1 MNEFHFGIDTK
12 QTIWE
17 RTNFYIKADSLEEAK
32 EKLSKIVETEGIE
45 GVREMIWDGDLYVEN
60 EFMYDTAE
68 FITPQEN
75 GGMATE
81 ELMCLEDDKTLATN
95 VQETK

>member
-1 MNEFHFGIDTK
+1 MNEFHFAIDTK

-32 EKLSKIVETEGIE
+32 QKVSKMIETDGID
-45 GVREMIWDGDLYVEN
+45 GVRDMIWDEN
-60 EFMYDTAE
+60 LNAESEHLYDTVE
-68 FITPQEN
+68 YITPQEN

-81 ELMCLEDDKTLATN
+81 ELVSMEDFKVLATD

>member
-1 MNEFHFGIDTK
+1 MNEFQFSIDTK

-32 EKLSKIVETEGIE
+32 QKLSKIVETEGIE
-45 GVREMIWDGDLYVEN
+45 GVHDMIWDENLYSES
-60 EFMYDTAE
+60 EFMYDTSE
-68 FITPQEN
+68 FLTPQEN
-75 GGMATE
+75 GGMSTQ
-81 ELMCLEDDKTLATN
+81 ELMCMEDNKVLATN

>member
-1 MNEFHFGIDTK
+1 MDEFHFAIDTK

-32 EKLSKIVETEGIE
+32 QKLSNIVETDGIE
-45 GVREMIWDGDLYVEN
+45 GVQDMIWDENLYSES

-68 FITPQEN
+68 FLTPQEN
-75 GGMATE
+75 GGMATQ
-81 ELMCLEDDKTLATN
+81 ELMCMEDNKVLATN

>member
-1 MNEFHFGIDTK
+1 MNEFQFSIDTK

-32 EKLSKIVETEGIE
+32 QKLSKIVETDGIE
-45 GVREMIWDGDLYVEN
+45 GVHDMIWDENLYSES
-60 EFMYDTAE
+60 EFMYDTSE
-68 FITPQEN
+68 FLTPQEN
-75 GGMATE
+75 GGMPTQ
-81 ELMCLEDDKTLATN
+81 ELTCMEDNKVLATN